1 MADTPFV
8 DPAMF
13 FNILFGSERFE
24 PYIGRLKL
32 SHMASA
38 FGDALKLASASGED
52 GEGGE
57 KEGQPAGQQEQQQPG
72 PEDVF
77 GAHFQGD
84 RAARVQNLREV
95 RADGLVWCM
104 WWMISPCVGGW
115 RPLSDTAA
123 LALSLTHTHI
133 YIRKF
138 TGAHRDAPGRD
149 GAGPLRAGGPG
160 GVPRLG
166 EQGGGALGGGRL
178 WAPDA
183 GRGKECRVCGMG
195 FLL

>member
-24 PYIGRLKL
+24 PYVGRLKL

-57 KEGQPAGQQEQQQPG
+57 KEGQQGGQQEQQPG

-95 RADGLVWCM
+95 RTAWFGGLVYVVDD
-104 WWMISPCVGGW
+104 IPRRAGLAPAARRLVHA
-115 RPLSDTAA
+115 PLSITA
-123 LALSLTHTHI
+123 SLTHT
-133 YIRKF
+133 YS
-138 TGAHRDAPGRD
+138 
-149 GAGPLRAGGPG
+149 
-160 GVPRLG
+160 
-166 EQGGGALGGGRL
+166 
-178 WAPDA
+178 
-183 GRGKECRVCGMG
+183 
-195 FLL
+195 